1 MSSFE
6 NQIGAKR
13 VSVEPRVT
21 PSAKA
26 HERVTGRWLQDIV
39 VETGRDQF
47 VYYVKMIFGTPIP
60 WLFSALVI
68 LSFFSRA
75 GSEIAAW
82 LCTVLTLIYVIADRL
97 GRTREFSFF
106 RVGSD
111 FFLLGFVIIS
121 LIGLTNAATP
131 ADGIATLG
139 DARWVLLMYA
149 LAYCWEL
156 FPGLNRIFFLML
168 ASASALAIYGVWQ
181 HFTGL
186 DPVRGLSLANAPV
199 KHFPY
204 FIPTGFFSSPEIFG
218 TVLATVLPFPAA
230 TFLLSDRKDE
240 WNERWLPLA
249 ITLLLGLAVFWTYR
263 PGLWLAAFVG
273 VAFTMLM
280 RAKSWFFLLASIVVF
295 FGAVMLITYAGSP
308 GEMLDSVSANELV
321 RSEHQREQL
330 HAQTELWQKSPWIG
344 VGHDAVRT
352 GNYDSTS
359 GNVYFQILAETGVL
373 GAAFYLLFIVGFLL
387 MSYRIY
393 AEIPESH
400 YWHRVLISG
409 GLGAQLAFHACGLY
423 WSTMGEAITV
433 NLFILILSAV
443 SYVSEHYSRGLVT
456 DDVSL

>member
-1 MSSFE
+1 M
-6 NQIGAKR
+6 GAKR
-13 VSVEPRVT
+13 VSGGDPRVT

-26 HERVTGRWLQDIV
+26 HERVTGRWLQDIK
-39 VETGRDQF
+39 VETGGDRF
-47 VYYVKMIFGTPIP
+47 VYYLKMAVGTPIP

-82 LCTVLTLIYVIADRL
+82 VCTVLTLIYVFADRL
-97 GRTREFSFF
+97 SRTREFGFF

-111 FFLLGFVIIS
+111 FFLLGFVIVTIVGS
-121 LIGLTNAATP
+121 ASASNAS
-131 ADGIATLG
+131 DLLATLG
-139 DARWVLLMYA
+139 DARWVLLLYA

-168 ASASALAIYGVWQ
+168 AAASALAAYGLWQ

-186 DPVRGLSLANAPV
+186 DPIRGIALADAPV
-199 KHFPY
+199 KIRPY
-204 FIPTGFFSSPEIFG
+204 FLPTGFFSSPEIFG

-240 WNERWLPLA
+240 WYERWVPLA
-249 ITLLLGLAVFWTYR
+249 CVFLLGLAVFWTYR

-273 VAFTMLM
+273 VAFTLLM
-280 RAKSWFFLLASIVVF
+280 KAKSWFFMLASSAIF
-295 FGAVMLITYAGSP
+295 FGAVILIAYGGSP
-308 GEMLDSVSANELV
+308 SEMFDGVQRSEAV
-321 RSEHQREQL
+321 RSEQQRAQINT
-330 HAQTELWQKSPWIG
+330 QTELWKKAPWVG
-344 VGHDAVRT
+344 VGHDAVRAA
-352 GNYDSTS
+352 GYDAST
-359 GNVYFQILAETGVL
+359 GNVYFQLLAQTGIL

-393 AEIPESH
+393 SEIPESH

-409 GLGAQLAFHACGLY
+409 GVGAQIAFHACGLY
-423 WSTMGEAITV
+423 WSTMTDAIVV
-433 NLFILILSAV
+433 NLFVLILSAV